1 MLFPFTIE
9 PLCAS
14 ASMSWGS
21 RRPSAQLWTVIERN
35 SFSLTFFE
43 SHLIWHAFFCEIN
56 ITFIKLFCWDTGWG
70 NSLLLCDKVMSES
83 QCTQLTKTLWVN
95 THRWDTVLCMGW
107 VGWCSLSET
116 NTMVG
121 TAQDTPFCCSC
132 QLKQEDFFFQKVFHN
147 KQFLWLIRAAEG
159 AALTSLT
166 LILTTAA

>member
-1 MLFPFTIE
+1 M
-9 PLCAS
+9 
-14 ASMSWGS
+14 S
-21 RRPSAQLWTVIERN
+21 RRPRAQLWTVIERN

-43 SHLIWHAFFCEIN
+43 SHLIWHAFICEIN

-83 QCTQLTKTLWVN
+83 QCTQITCAKNSPKHCGWTQIGETQCCAWGGVGGVAYQRPTPWLAQHKTHLFVAVAN
-95 THRWDTVLCMGW
+95 LNKRT
-107 VGWCSLSET
+107 
-116 NTMVG
+116 
-121 TAQDTPFCCSC
+121 
-132 QLKQEDFFFQKVFHN
+132 FFFQKVFHN